1 VHLQDERL
9 KQKAMKSV
17 SGLPGNSNPL
27 VVSAIMLHENTLSC
41 RLGSKVEEISVSIM
55 KAD

>member
-1 VHLQDERL
+1 
-9 KQKAMKSV
+9 
-17 SGLPGNSNPL
+17 L